1 MRIRR
6 LSLLLVV
13 LLLCSLVTGCG
24 GSGSKEEP
32 SPYAEYVI
40 PWERDVSQIAAD
52 AQELHFYFMSGE
64 GMTMHLN
71 NDQGQTEKWGD
82 ACLVILPTGETMMVD
97 GADAIYTP
105 VLMEN
110 LKRLGVEKIDYLFV
124 SHPHSDHFGGLFD
137 SYGVVYNMPVGQA
150 YYNGDK
156 TQNIADHFKLE
167 DIPYEVLQAGD
178 TLELGGVK
186 FTVLNPTQDQ
196 LDNPVSNDPTT
207 QQNCASLVFRMDY
220 GDFSA
225 LFTGDIYTAEEKRLV
240 AEYKDTG
247 LLDVDMIKLPH
258 HGDTTSS
265 CSEWADEVKPV
276 IGVATGAV
284 PLDFPL
290 YFRYSQYG
298 KTVLCDYLDGYVHV
312 FTDGTEDGLQWETSR
327 ERTTDAYDGFDNYA
341 DKNK

>member
-6 LSLLLVV
+6 FSLLLA
-13 LLLCSLVTGCG
+13 LLLLAGLVTGCG
-24 GSGSKEEP
+24 DSGNKEEP

-40 PWERDVSQIAAD
+40 PWERDASQIAAD
-52 AQELHFYFMSGE
+52 AGELHFYFMSGE
-64 GMTMHLN
+64 GMEMHLN

-82 ACLVILPTGETMMVD
+82 CCLVFLPTGETMLID

-110 LKRLGVEKIDYLFV
+110 LERLGVEKIDYLFV
-124 SHPHSDHFGGLFD
+124 SHPHSDHYGGLFD

-156 TQNIADHFKLE
+156 AQNIADHFKLE

-186 FTVLNPTQDQ
+186 FTVLNPTQEQ
-196 LDNPVSNDPTT
+196 LDNPISTDNTI
-207 QQNCASLVFRMDY
+207 QQNCASMVFRMDY

-225 LFTGDIYTAEEKRLV
+225 LFTGDIYKVEEKTLV
-240 AEYKDTG
+240 EEYKDTG
-247 LLDVDMIKLPH
+247 LLDVDMVKLPH

-265 CSEWADEVKPV
+265 SSEFADAVTPV

-290 YFRYSQYG
+290 YFRYSQHG

-312 FTDGTEDGLQWETSR
+312 YTDGTEDGLQWETSR
-327 ERTTDAYDGFDNYA
+327 ERQTDAYDSMDNYA
-341 DKNK
+341 EKNK

>member
-1 MRIRR
+1 MRTHRR
-6 LSLLLVV
+6 ISILL
-13 LLLCSLVTGCG
+13 LLLCLLIAVTGCANTP
-24 GSGSKEEP
+24 KEP
-32 SPYAEYVI
+32 ASPYAEYVI
-40 PWERDVSQIAAD
+40 PWERDVSQEAAD

-64 GMTMHLN
+64 GMEMHLN

-82 ACLVILPTGETMMVD
+82 CCLVVFPTGETMLID
-97 GADAIYTP
+97 GADALYTP

-110 LKRLGVEKIDYLFV
+110 LKRLGVDNVDYLML
-124 SHPHSDHFGGLFD
+124 SHPHSDHYGGFFD
-137 SYGVVYNMPVGQA
+137 SYGVLYNMPVGQG

-156 TQNIADHFKLE
+156 ANNIADHFKLE
-167 DIPYEVLQAGD
+167 EVPLEVLQAGD
-178 TLELGGVK
+178 TLEIGGVK
-186 FTVLNPTQDQ
+186 FQVLNPTQDQ
-196 LDNPVSNDPTT
+196 LDNPVSNDPTV

-240 AEYKDTG
+240 KEYEGTG

-265 CSEWADEVKPV
+265 CSDFADAVKPV

-290 YFRYSQYG
+290 YFRYSQHG
-298 KTVLCDYLDGYVHV
+298 KTVLGDYLDGYVHV
-312 FTDGTEDGLQWETSR
+312 YTDGTEDGLQWETSR
-327 ERTTDAYDGFDNYA
+327 ERGTDAYDAYDSYMA
-341 DKNK
+341 E